1 MLCEV
6 ALTVRGGHQDKF
18 PGCKAEETKKKTAII
33 FAVIKKSGEKFN
45 AHYQLNDVVRSTT
58 WLHARSKIH

>member
-33 FAVIKKSGEKFN
+33 SAVIKKSGEKFN
-45 AHYQLNDVVRSTT
+45 VHYQLNDVV
-58 WLHARSKIH
+58 